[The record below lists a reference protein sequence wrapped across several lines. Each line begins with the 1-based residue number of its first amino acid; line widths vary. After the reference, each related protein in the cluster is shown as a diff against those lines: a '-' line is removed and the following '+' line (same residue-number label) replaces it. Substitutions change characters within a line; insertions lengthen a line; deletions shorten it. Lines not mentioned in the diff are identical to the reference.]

1 MLHCKKHQLL
11 KSLSKRMTRVT
22 SMGFIVLYVNGFWGL
37 GSGNFTILHPHS
49 SSVDIHTQESCLSD
63 VL

>member
-11 KSLSKRMTRVT
+11 KSLSKRMMRVT

-49 SSVDIHTQESCLSD
+49 SSVDIHT
-63 VL
+63 